1 MASVKLYVDG
11 STPKYSLNEL
21 DGGHPITDISENDV
35 LLIVETILND
45 PSDIDI
51 DELKIPADKMNP
63 AAAVIYTELKKQ
75 FEALSKKRNQIVSRL
90 DKNFA
95 DAEAY
100 YRDESLK
107 MGLLEQ
113 SREEAV

>member
-1 MASVKLYVDG
+1 MTSVKLYVDG
-11 STPKYSLNEL
+11 STPKFCLNEL

-35 LLIVETILND
+35 LSIVETILND
-45 PSDIDI
+45 PSGIDI
-51 DELKIPADKMNP
+51 DELEVPADKMNP

-95 DAEAY
+95 EAEAY
-100 YRDESLK
+100 YRDESPK

-113 SREEAV
+113 SCEETV